1 MDGKSNYIDWLFNL
15 EEILKD
21 FNIELSDYD
30 EFHIREAIEE
40 TEKLIEQQ
48 MITNQNIFTEKMID
62 EYMTNAIKKEPSKRD
77 YYETISYYV
86 KKRLLSH

>member
-1 MDGKSNYIDWLFNL
+1 MERKSDYINWIFSL
-15 EEILKD
+15 EDTLKELK
-21 FNIELSDYD
+21 IELSDYD
-30 EFHIREAIEE
+30 EFHIHEAIEE
-40 TEKLIEQQ
+40 TERLIKQQ

-86 KKRLLSH
+86 KKRLLPH

>member
-62 EYMTNAIKKEPSKRD
+62 EYMTNAIKKEPPKRD

-86 KKRLLSH
+86 KKRLHSH

>member
-30 EFHIREAIEE
+30 EFHIHEAIEE

>member
-1 MDGKSNYIDWLFNL
+1 MERKSDYINWVFSL
-15 EEILKD
+15 EDTLKELK
-21 FNIELSDYD
+21 IELSDYD

-86 KKRLLSH
+86 KKRLLPH

>member
-40 TEKLIEQQ
+40 TEKLIKQQ

>member
-1 MDGKSNYIDWLFNL
+1 MERKSDYINWIFSL
-15 EEILKD
+15 EDTLKELK
-21 FNIELSDYD
+21 IELSDYD
-30 EFHIREAIEE
+30 EFYIHEAIEE
-40 TEKLIEQQ
+40 TERLIEQQ

-86 KKRLLSH
+86 KKRLLPH

>member
-1 MDGKSNYIDWLFNL
+1 VERKSDYINWVFSL
-15 EEILKD
+15 EDTLKELK
-21 FNIELSDYD
+21 IELSDYD
-30 EFHIREAIEE
+30 EFHIHEAIEE
-40 TEKLIEQQ
+40 TERLIKQQ

-86 KKRLLSH
+86 KKRLLPH

>member
-1 MDGKSNYIDWLFNL
+1 MERKSDYINWIFSL
-15 EEILKD
+15 EDTLKELK
-21 FNIELSDYD
+21 IELSDYD

>member
-1 MDGKSNYIDWLFNL
+1 VERKSDYINWVFSL
-15 EEILKD
+15 EDTLKELK
-21 FNIELSDYD
+21 IELSDYD

-86 KKRLLSH
+86 KKRLLPH

>member
-1 MDGKSNYIDWLFNL
+1 MERKSDYINWVFSL
-15 EEILKD
+15 EDTLKELK
-21 FNIELSDYD
+21 IELSDYD

-62 EYMTNAIKKEPSKRD
+62 DYMTNAIKKEPSKRD

-86 KKRLLSH
+86 KKRLLPH

>member
-1 MDGKSNYIDWLFNL
+1 MERKSDYINWIFSL
-15 EEILKD
+15 EDTLKELK
-21 FNIELSDYD
+21 IELSDYD
-30 EFHIREAIEE
+30 EFHIHEAIEE

-62 EYMTNAIKKEPSKRD
+62 EYMTNAIEKEPSKRD

-86 KKRLLSH
+86 KKRLLPH

>member
-1 MDGKSNYIDWLFNL
+1 MERKSDYINWIFSL
-15 EEILKD
+15 EDTLKELK
-21 FNIELSDYD
+21 IELSDYD

-40 TEKLIEQQ
+40 TEKLIKQQ

>member
-1 MDGKSNYIDWLFNL
+1 VERKSDYINWIFSL
-15 EEILKD
+15 EDTLKELK
-21 FNIELSDYD
+21 IELSDYD
-30 EFHIREAIEE
+30 EFHIHEAIEE
-40 TEKLIEQQ
+40 TERLIKQQ

-86 KKRLLSH
+86 KKRLLPH

>member
-1 MDGKSNYIDWLFNL
+1 MERKSDYINWVFSL
-15 EEILKD
+15 EDTLKELK
-21 FNIELSDYD
+21 IELSDYD
-30 EFHIREAIEE
+30 EFHIHEAIEE
-40 TEKLIEQQ
+40 TERLIKQQ

-86 KKRLLSH
+86 KKRLLPH

>member
-1 MDGKSNYIDWLFNL
+1 MERKSDYINWIFSL
-15 EEILKD
+15 EDTLKELK
-21 FNIELSDYD
+21 IELSDYD
-30 EFHIREAIEE
+30 EFHIHEEIEE

-62 EYMTNAIKKEPSKRD
+62 EYMTNAIEKEPSKRD

-86 KKRLLSH
+86 KKRLLPH